1 MFRKA
6 GLIFVL
12 SVFLSG
18 CGTLMPYKTEFQC
31 KSPDKGKCA
40 TVKAAYDE
48 SKKDTVDIDAGVKSK
63 EEKNEEKRD
72 EKKDGG
78 KDSGAE
84 KTGARKNIP
93 AASAKDVYRDN
104 LQKEL
109 SGLLE
114 APVTPV
120 IIPPK
125 VMRVLIFPYPDKT
138 LLFMPR
144 YIYMMIDEPE
154 WVIGNYLIKENGS
167 K

>member
-48 SKKDTVDIDAGVKSK
+48 SKENHGDDDAGGKSN
-63 EEKNEEKRD
+63 EEKKEEKRD

-93 AASAKDVYRDN
+93 TASAKDVYRDN

-138 LLFMPR
+138 LLYMPR